1 MPVVV
6 FAVAWLKSK
15 FIISNLLKRISA
27 RISEMMQRAKLII
40 FMRKSASEPSIEV
53 ELKSA
58 LL

>member
-40 FMRKSASEPSIEV
+40 FMRKSASKTSIEV